1 MSSLMLDSP
10 HLPHLLCMLCSVG
23 LSWECLLTSNSF
35 CICNKVEY
43 CCKSLSKVDCFQ
55 GKADALVKSQVAS
68 PWLKRVTE
76 TLTTKTH
83 TRTPV
88 QKGEGGKQNGAQK
101 KLPRLEDG
109 YFCRARVLLSSSR
122 AIVCWCALSLSWSPT
137 CYATVCVF
145 SVCACVCV
153 CASMIDAQFAR
164 DFVLMPLTN
173 PLAQSVEWQSGP
185 RWACCTTGAQSKR
198 RERGK
203 EERWQRE
210 VGGNVA
216 KS

>member
-1 MSSLMLDSP
+1 M
-10 HLPHLLCMLCSVG
+10 PHLLCMLCSVG

-83 TRTPV
+83 TRAH
-88 QKGEGGKQNGAQK
+88 QCRREREGRRMERRKNCLASKMDTFAGRESFWVLVEPLYAGA
-101 KLPRLEDG
+101 PCPCPG
-109 YFCRARVLLSSSR
+109 LLL
-122 AIVCWCALSLSWSPT
+122 AMPLC
-137 CYATVCVF
+137 VCVC
-145 SVCACVCV
+145 SVCVPVCV

-198 RERGK
+198 TERGK